1 MKTEGRKRR
10 KATKKSDYHGL
21 ANHRMH
27 QNTAVRTSDS
37 GKDSNDEATQDIDGQ
52 RAYWESRTIL
62 FLKEIGEPH
71 SGCAPESA
79 NNHDRQIYFQH
90 LNMPSERPKSFGL
103 G

>member
-52 RAYWESRTIL
+52 LPIGKAGPYFSSRRLESHIRAAHP
-62 FLKEIGEPH
+62 K
-71 SGCAPESA
+71 APTTMTAKYTFS
-79 NNHDRQIYFQH
+79 I
-90 LNMPSERPKSFGL
+90 
-103 G
+103 